1 MRVIGKVSFGV
12 TAARGTIGAGWETK
26 SMEQLKN
33 RLRRVKMNLT
43 TDEEIEKA
51 TEIEEIQS
59 AIASQLRKY
68 ISKYGPGRVWQAL
81 EWIYRS
87 LEKEARND
95 G

>member
-1 MRVIGKVSFGV
+1 
-12 TAARGTIGAGWETK
+12 
-26 SMEQLKN
+26 
-33 RLRRVKMNLT
+33 MNLT